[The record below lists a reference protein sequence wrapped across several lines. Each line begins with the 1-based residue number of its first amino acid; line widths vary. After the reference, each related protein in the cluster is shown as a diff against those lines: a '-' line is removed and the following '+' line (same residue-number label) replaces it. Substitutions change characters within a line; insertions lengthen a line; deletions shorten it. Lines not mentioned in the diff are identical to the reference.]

1 MYFDC
6 KLPSKK
12 SKQQIIGAD
21 GFLSKSQNELSS
33 IIRSHGHRF
42 YNNKSKFI
50 VEARKHHNIKD
61 LLLGLSS
68 GEARS
73 FLVKNIKGIGYK
85 EASHFLRNVGYN
97 DVAIIDRHVLRFLKR
112 EKLIQE
118 IPKTTTPKK
127 YLAFEKI
134 LSGFV

>member
-1 MYFDC
+1 M
-6 KLPSKK
+6 
-12 SKQQIIGAD
+12 
-21 GFLSKSQNELSS
+21 
-33 IIRSHGHRF
+33 
-42 YNNKSKFI
+42 
-50 VEARKHHNIKD
+50 
-61 LLLGLSS
+61 
-68 GEARS
+68 
-73 FLVKNIKGIGYK
+73 KNIKGIGYK